1 MHIIVRDLGL
11 SDYEEVFS
19 AMKDFTAQRDKETT
33 DELWLTQHNPVFTQG
48 QAGKKEHILNQG
60 NIPIV
65 QSDRGGQVTYHGPGQ
80 LVIYLLIDIKRRK
93 IGVRQMV
100 SLIEDSVIELLARF
114 QITALAKSDA
124 PGVYI
129 DNKKIASLGLRVRN
143 GRTYHGVSLNIDMD
157 LSPFQFINP
166 CGYQGLQM
174 TQLIEQLHDCD
185 FDTIGKQLSDIMIT
199 RLEAA
204 TISHT
209 G

>member
-199 RLEAA
+199 RLETA
-204 TISHT
+204 TISYT